1 MTSKAS
7 TSSRSSKHQY
17 TILVTSLWA
26 VGHVNAC
33 TGALAPL
40 LRRGRTR
47 FVFLLEG
54 QFEGKVAP
62 LGFEEHIV
70 HFPKGK
76 DEQNAGEVAAKLLLE
91 SKVIGNY
98 SFTEKFESLVA
109 MQQGEKWLQ
118 QFAIYNGAIE
128 EALRLY
134 KPDLI
139 FLDDV
144 TLYPAI
150 HYSGIP
156 WIKNVSTVWLTI

>member
-1 MTSKAS
+1 MSS
-7 TSSRSSKHQY
+7 TRKPLH
-17 TILVTSLWA
+17 TILVTPLWA

-33 TGALAPL
+33 TGALGAL

-47 FVFLLEG
+47 IVFLIEG

-70 HFPKGK
+70 HFPKED
-76 DEQNAGEVAAKLLLE
+76 DEQNAGEVAAKMLRE
-91 SKVIGNY
+91 AKVIGDY
-98 SFTEKFESLVA
+98 SFYDKFESMIG
-109 MQQGEKWLQ
+109 MQQGDKWLE
-118 QFAIYNGAIE
+118 QFAIYNTAIE
-128 EALRLY
+128 EAIKLY

-156 WIKNVSTVWLTI
+156 WIKNVSTVCLNVPS